1 MTINKFIKYTSL
13 LVLGTWML
21 SAPGNAFAEN
31 EAVSKEV
38 NETINRL
45 MTPDDNGTHAEKL
58 KNEELAKIR
67 GNLLSEIKGL
77 QDKYKKNMEGIEGY
91 QKQIEELQKKV
102 GEVQKE
108 LDGFEK
114 TAIIGGALAI
124 IGAVGL
130 AIGTGGVGLVI
141 GGIVLAV
148 GSMAAKNYAED
159 PDSLRRLING
169 R

>member
-67 GNLLSEIKGL
+67 GNLLSKIKGL
-77 QDKYKKNMEGIEGY
+77 QVKYKKNIEGIEGY
-91 QKQIEELQKKV
+91 QKQIEELQKK
-102 GEVQKE
+102 
-108 LDGFEK
+108 LEK
-114 TAIIGGALAI
+114 CKKSWMVLKRRQLS
-124 IGAVGL
+124 AVPL
-130 AIGTGGVGLVI
+130 PLSVLSVWQSAPGVWDWLS
-141 GGIVLAV
+141 AV
-148 GSMAAKNYAED
+148 
-159 PDSLRRLING
+159 
-169 R
+169 

>member
-1 MTINKFIKYTSL
+1 
-13 LVLGTWML
+13 ML

-77 QDKYKKNMEGIEGY
+77 QDKYKKIWKGLKAIRNRL
-91 QKQIEELQKKV
+91 KNCKK
-102 GEVQKE
+102 
-108 LDGFEK
+108 
-114 TAIIGGALAI
+114 
-124 IGAVGL
+124 
-130 AIGTGGVGLVI
+130 
-141 GGIVLAV
+141 
-148 GSMAAKNYAED
+148 SWRSAKRA
-159 PDSLRRLING
+159 G
-169 R
+169 WF